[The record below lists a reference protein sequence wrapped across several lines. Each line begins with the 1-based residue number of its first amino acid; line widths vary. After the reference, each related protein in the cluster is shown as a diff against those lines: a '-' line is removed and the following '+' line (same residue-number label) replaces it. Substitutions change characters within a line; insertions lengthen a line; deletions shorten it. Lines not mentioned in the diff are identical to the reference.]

1 MVLGGLPGAE
11 VGTGFQASLGHLVQ
25 VLGPRGQDDHEGR
38 RRLQAPPRT
47 QLCFDLCGMNFD
59 RLEIINQL
67 AVLLVIVLESTI
79 LLINSFTLKHQN
91 CLIKFVSPSY

>member
-67 AVLLVIVLESTI
+67 AVL
-79 LLINSFTLKHQN
+79 
-91 CLIKFVSPSY
+91 

>member
-11 VGTGFQASLGHLVQ
+11 VGTGFQASLVYVVQ
-25 VLGPRGQDDHEGR
+25 VPGPRGQEQQRR

-67 AVLLVIVLESTI
+67 AFLWVIVLESTH
-79 LLINSFTLKHQN
+79 LLMNSFTLKHQN
-91 CLIKFVSPSY
+91 CLIKFFSISY